1 MKKKKSYRGP
11 YMHTNNNEYIVQWI
25 STENKKEKK
34 VSSISS
40 LSRLIVVIL
49 IPHVMLDADIEVND
63 SQQRSEKHI
72 QKYNQ
77 IS

>member
-1 MKKKKSYRGP
+1 
-11 YMHTNNNEYIVQWI
+11 MHTNNNEYIVQWI